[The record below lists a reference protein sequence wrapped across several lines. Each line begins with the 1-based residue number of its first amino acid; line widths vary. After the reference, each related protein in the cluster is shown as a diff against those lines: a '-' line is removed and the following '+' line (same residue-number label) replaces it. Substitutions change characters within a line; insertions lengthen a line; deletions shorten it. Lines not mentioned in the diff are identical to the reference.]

1 MVKENDK
8 TQEKSQSEIKGELT
22 YDQKVVQKI
31 IGMALSDI
39 DGLLTVDGGFFSN
52 LTDKLVNNDD
62 VTSGINVEVGKKQV
76 AVDVDI
82 VAEYGTNISKLYD
95 QIKDKIYQR
104 VMHMTGLEVVEVN
117 VNVVD
122 VKTKA
127 EHEKDSTSLQDKIS
141 HATDN
146 IGKNT
151 KQEGKKAQDKM
162 QEKASSNNRV
172 K

>member
-1 MVKENDK
+1 MAKENEK
-8 TQEKSQSEIKGELT
+8 TQENSQSEIKGELT

-104 VMHMTGLEVVEVN
+104 VMHMTGLEVV
-117 VNVVD
+117 
-122 VKTKA
+122 
-127 EHEKDSTSLQDKIS
+127 
-141 HATDN
+141 
-146 IGKNT
+146 
-151 KQEGKKAQDKM
+151 
-162 QEKASSNNRV
+162 
-172 K
+172 

>member
-8 TQEKSQSEIKGELT
+8 TQEKTQSEIKGELT

-151 KQEGKKAQDKM
+151 KQEGKKVQDKM

>member
-1 MVKENDK
+1 MAKENEK
-8 TQEKSQSEIKGELT
+8 TQENSQSEIKGELT

-146 IGKNT
+146 MGKNA

-162 QEKASSNNRV
+162 QEKNSSNNRV

>member
-1 MVKENDK
+1 MAKEN
-8 TQEKSQSEIKGELT
+8 EKAQGNSQSEIKGELT

-146 IGKNT
+146 IGKNA

-162 QEKASSNNRV
+162 QEKTSSNNRV